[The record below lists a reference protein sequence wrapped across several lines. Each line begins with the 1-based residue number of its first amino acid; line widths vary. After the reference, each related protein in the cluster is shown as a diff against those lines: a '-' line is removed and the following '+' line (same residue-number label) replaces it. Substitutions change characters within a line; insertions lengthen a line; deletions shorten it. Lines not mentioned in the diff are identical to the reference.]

1 MGAIMDSKTPP
12 SSEWWRQNYL
22 LLAYIPYDMA
32 YASKDTLVQEY
43 WPVLQAAYQLAQ
55 TISRSNKRP
64 IPPEYSK
71 DVEALFTNIYRVTQP
86 TMYLHAHNSISSDSE
101 TISRSTATLLVEIS
115 KVLKSLNTN
124 YEGMCCELG
133 KEDNVR
139 RSDLRRL
146 LGAAFEWGKVRT
158 LERRKMYPPL
168 IHNGVMQWPDSANN
182 MWKVDYALSRNFT
195 TKVKD
200 FFFDRLLWWEGTS
213 DNAVNISYT
222 TVPFNYC
229 IILFFWSV

>member
-1 MGAIMDSKTPP
+1 MGAIIHEISSNAHNRVVGEMIHLDYAVDFTSIERFIERKTSLFNSTMIQLQLPYRFDYCWNIDTSIDRAIGAIMDSKTPP

-101 TISRSTATLLVEIS
+101 TISRSTATLLAEIS
-115 KVLKSLNTN
+115 KVLKSLNIN
-124 YEGMCCELG
+124 YEGMCCE
-133 KEDNVR
+133 
-139 RSDLRRL
+139 
-146 LGAAFEWGKVRT
+146 
-158 LERRKMYPPL
+158 
-168 IHNGVMQWPDSANN
+168 
-182 MWKVDYALSRNFT
+182 
-195 TKVKD
+195 
-200 FFFDRLLWWEGTS
+200 
-213 DNAVNISYT
+213 
-222 TVPFNYC
+222 
-229 IILFFWSV
+229 